1 MHVSEPLTAKYIYID
16 ERGRRVR
23 RGMTMLSQRRET
35 REELATRLLDYFIG
49 VLDGLGSLT
58 AARHS
63 GSSSCQNIN
72 IPLKIHCSQKFMPL
86 QRDDLRPEYLVL
98 SGMWYQNIS
107 TNIFTQFSATQK
119 MIHGPCETWK
129 KLPKRRARGEG
140 ARLTYTRLTNYY
152 QKIYELYY
160 WKHDI
165 ALVSMLPLHDK
176 RKRTNNKQRKIELLS
191 QWIL

>member
-1 MHVSEPLTAKYIYID
+1 MYNLFFLLMHVSEPFAAKYIYID

-98 SGMWYQNIS
+98 SGMWYQNIT
-107 TNIFTQFSATQK
+107 TNIFTYFSATQK
-119 MIHGPCETWK
+119 IIHCRCETWK
-129 KLPKRRARGEG
+129 KLPKSSARGGGLDSRRPGWQTIIRKYMSCIVE
-140 ARLTYTRLTNYY
+140 
-152 QKIYELYY
+152 
-160 WKHDI
+160 
-165 ALVSMLPLHDK
+165 SM
-176 RKRTNNKQRKIELLS
+176 T
-191 QWIL
+191 